1 MNPNIAGAGSTSIDN
16 LREPWDLALTRR
28 ADAQSLVAI
37 GREGRLTRQAPGGS
51 VRVDLTTVDETVL
64 AIVDLALERGRDV
77 VLVYPA
83 PAGQV
88 SALLAGEI
96 LLRRFIQGKP
106 SQSVGIVT
114 SDTAD
119 AARTWEELGIAA
131 LGSRTRVSEVF
142 PSLRAL
148 PNGESPLGRR
158 PFKGAL
164 IGRRFMD
171 WPVDVVVVDHLSGPV
186 EASPKVSTIHVFAD
200 PLDPELRRLAD
211 QGHLIW
217 GWSDS
222 DLAALVEAET
232 SAPSTVP
239 FSVAADR
246 LAVIANGIKTTVHV
260 ARDARTE
267 TIIRRLRDDLRTA
280 GDLAGPSPDFVALKG
295 LRVAWHHISTLT
307 SLPCRP
313 SEFDRFAGLPPM
325 AARATRTFE
334 PEIAAW
340 ATTLGGDLRDVAEV
354 IASDLGDLRDAL
366 EIANLFARDLAEAAA
381 RGSDTLIVLRTQT
394 AERGFTEA
402 HARDL
407 AVGGPDRARVIS
419 IRRLHREAGCRRAI
433 VVGTP
438 APWDWHRLDSGLS
451 GDLHVFVIG
460 DLDAHLARRALDALN
475 LARGRW
481 GSTETRTR
489 VWRSLL
495 DSEPPPIPPVRAIQR
510 EFVLVNALEMPPDVD
525 PFESLRPLLDS
536 VPLIVGDEGVEES
549 IAEETAGGEWRSTV
563 DAVEVTTDAG
573 VIFLPRE
580 RLVDVRKGE
589 EIVETRADALQ
600 PGALLLV
607 DRHGG
612 RLGLLE
618 ALADRLKGERPDLL
632 AANLL
637 IADLRTNVRQK
648 FAASGMNRTELYET
662 LQSLGFEKTYHAARS
677 YVDDGGPLAPRDLA
691 DLQRLNEA
699 LHMGM
704 TERRLSETFA
714 GVRRWRAFRRA
725 AGKAL
730 VAASRDSHAARG
742 ARQVDPETG
751 LSLDDL
757 RELVLEATVVEIR
770 HCADPVPIA
779 EIGQLREP

>member
-1 MNPNIAGAGSTSIDN
+1 VNADTERATSSSPTVG
-16 LREPWDLALTRR
+16 EPWDLALTRR
-28 ADAQSLVAI
+28 AGPHSLVAI
-37 GREGRLTRQAPGGS
+37 GREGRLTRQGPSGS

-77 VLVYPA
+77 ALVYPA

-96 LLRRFIQGKP
+96 LLRRFIQGEP

-131 LGSRTRVSEVF
+131 MGSRTRVSEVF

-164 IGRRFMD
+164 IGRNFVD
-171 WPVDVVVVDHLSGPV
+171 WPVDVVVVDHLCGPV
-186 EASPKVSTIHVFAD
+186 EASPKVPTIHVFAD
-200 PLDPELRRLAD
+200 PLDPHLHRLAD

-217 GWSDS
+217 GWSES
-222 DLAALVEAET
+222 DLAALLEAET
-232 SAPSTVP
+232 SAPATVP
-239 FSVAADR
+239 FSVATDR
-246 LAVIANGIKTTVHV
+246 LAVIAKGITTTVHV
-260 ARDARTE
+260 AHDAKAE
-267 TIIRRLRDDLRTA
+267 MIIRRLRDDLRTA
-280 GDLAGPSPDFVALKG
+280 GDLAGPAPEFVAVKG
-295 LRVAWHHISTLT
+295 LRVAWHHVSTLT

-325 AARATRTFE
+325 AARSTRTFE

-340 ATTLGGDLRDVAEV
+340 ATSLSGDLRDVAEV

-366 EIANLFARDLAEAAA
+366 EHANPFAKDLAEAAS
-381 RGSDTLIVLRTQT
+381 RGSGTLIVLRTQT
-394 AERGFTEA
+394 AARGFMEA
-402 HARDL
+402 HSEGQAL
-407 AVGGPDRARVIS
+407 QGPDRARVIS
-419 IRRLHREAGCRRAI
+419 IRRLHREAGCQRAI

-451 GDLHVFVIG
+451 GDVHVFVIG
-460 DLDAHLARRALDALN
+460 DLDAHLARRALDALH
-475 LARGRW
+475 LARSRW
-481 GSTETRTR
+481 AAPETRTR
-489 VWRSLL
+489 VWRSLI
-495 DSEPPPIPPVRAIQR
+495 DTEPPPVAHVRSVQR
-510 EFVLVNALEMPPDVD
+510 AFVLINALEMPPDVD

-536 VPLIVGDEGVEES
+536 VPLMVGDEDVEDS
-549 IAEETAGGEWRSTV
+549 IAEEMEGGEWRSTV

-573 VIFLPRE
+573 IIFLPKE

-589 EIVETRADALQ
+589 EIVEIRADALQ
-600 PGALLLV
+600 PGAVLLV
-607 DRHGG
+607 DRRGG

-618 ALADRLKGERPDLL
+618 ALAHRLKSERPDLL

-637 IADLRTNVRQK
+637 IADLRTNVRQR
-648 FAASGMNRTELYET
+648 FAASGMNRTQLYEA
-662 LQSLGFEKTYHAARS
+662 LRSLGFEKTYHAARS
-677 YVDDGGPLAPRDLA
+677 YVDDGGPLAPRDLT

-699 LHMGM
+699 LQMGM
-704 TERRLSETFA
+704 TGRRLTETFA
-714 GVRRWRAFRRA
+714 GVRRWRTFRRA

-742 ARQVDPETG
+742 AMQVDPETG
-751 LSLDDL
+751 LTLDDL
-757 RELVLEATVVEIR
+757 RELVLEATVVETR
-770 HCADPVPIA
+770 HCADLVSMA
-779 EIGQLREP
+779 EIGHLREP